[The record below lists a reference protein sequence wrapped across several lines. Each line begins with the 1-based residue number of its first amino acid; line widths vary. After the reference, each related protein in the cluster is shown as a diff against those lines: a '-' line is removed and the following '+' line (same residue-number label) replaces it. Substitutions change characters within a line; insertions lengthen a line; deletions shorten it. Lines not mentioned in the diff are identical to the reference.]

1 MSRSIVAELLVTLD
15 HLNQVTR
22 VGALVSSITM
32 FQVIL
37 LGLVASNNTAQEI
50 VARRNIFEKE
60 KLPGMAPS
68 AALCSTALWM
78 SALCLIQT
86 TWMFFFKTV
95 CGIGGDDL
103 AQFLSLLGTS
113 LAISSTSLAI
123 SSWSTSTESASL
135 ISVYLVG
142 SQLPLSGVLLAM
154 PEWMA
159 DLTRP
164 FIASY
169 WGWSGYLQSMADT
182 PFLELAS
189 QTSQPTPVGSL
200 ELSLWMLSLHT
211 LAGLFLPGWA

>member
-1 MSRSIVAELLVTLD
+1 LLTETFLKKKNSPAWSPRQRFAPRPFGCP
-15 HLNQVTR
+15 H
-22 VGALVSSITM
+22 S
-32 FQVIL
+32 
-37 LGLVASNNTAQEI
+37 ASYKQ
-50 VARRNIFEKE
+50 
-60 KLPGMAPS
+60 PG
-68 AALCSTALWM
+68 C
-78 SALCLIQT
+78 
-86 TWMFFFKTV
+86 FFVKTV

-113 LAISSTSLAI
+113 LPISSTCLAI

-135 ISVYLVG
+135 TSVYLVG
-142 SQLPLSGVLLAM
+142 FQLPLSGVLLAM

-189 QTSQPTPVGSL
+189 QASQPTPVGSL

-211 LAGLFLPGWA
+211 LAGLFFAWLGLKSARWNTT